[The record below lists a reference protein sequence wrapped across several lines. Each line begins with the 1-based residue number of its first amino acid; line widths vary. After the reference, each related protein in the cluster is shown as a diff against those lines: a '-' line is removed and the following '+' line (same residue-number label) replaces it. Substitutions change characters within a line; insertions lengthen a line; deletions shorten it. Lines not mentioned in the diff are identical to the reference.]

1 MSTRNAPRGGPG
13 TDTGC
18 HREPRSLEA
27 ACPHSAGSG
36 MEPGRGWVGRGRRRH
51 GWGPA
56 PVSEVEEDLKNQGVA
71 DVTSKVY
78 RLRKATAPNGSLL
91 PSGSLGASHW
101 HRGKRLPLWA
111 TAGWL
116 TGDRGSLER
125 RVWRT
130 RQAGQGP
137 GTRHRAGSGLRH
149 VSGAWRTPWFPA
161 RWFPAVFPLT
171 RCVRVILLLREVI
184 HSPVC
189 SLQHFHT

>member
-1 MSTRNAPRGGPG
+1 MRLVTLNLRAASVHQERTPRWPPHRHRLPPRAPLPRGRLSPQRRKWHGAGPWLGGPG
-13 TDTGC
+13 QKAS
-18 HREPRSLEA
+18 R
-27 ACPHSAGSG
+27 AGL
-36 MEPGRGWVGRGRRRH
+36 
-51 GWGPA
+51 A
-56 PVSEVEEDLKNQGVA
+56 PVSQVEEDLKNQGVA

-111 TAGWL
+111 TTGWL

-137 GTRHRAGSGLRH
+137 GTRH
-149 VSGAWRTPWFPA
+149 
-161 RWFPAVFPLT
+161 
-171 RCVRVILLLREVI
+171 
-184 HSPVC
+184 
-189 SLQHFHT
+189 